1 MSFTTV
7 HIASIFFG
15 ISSFFLIIF
24 SLSIKPERASNERS
38 YMDPLPSGLKIIWG
52 PIKIIEHYIAANLP
66 FAYLDLIDN
75 KLQKSGVGYVLTA
88 EEFFSLRI
96 VAALISF
103 FVTLYLM
110 IIMNQI
116 EPILFVIIPVIFY
129 FLPIIWLND
138 TKKRRHTNVI
148 RDLPTFL
155 DFITMAVEA
164 GLNLT
169 GALQQSVEKGP
180 KGALRNEFAIV
191 LRDLRYGITR
201 TEALKRMSTRLDVSD
216 VNNFVNAIVQ
226 AEKIGSSLATTLRV
240 QAEQRRNERFQRAEK
255 MAMEAPVKL
264 VFPLIVFIFPVTFI
278 ILGFPIV
285 MKFLG

>member
-1 MSFTTV
+1 MDFSLAS
-7 HIASIFFG
+7 IASIFFG
-15 ISSFFLIIF
+15 ISIFFLIAF
-24 SLSIKPERASNERS
+24 SLSIKPERASDDRG

-52 PIKIIEHYIAANLP
+52 PVKIIEYYIASNLP
-66 FAYLDLIDN
+66 FSYLDGIDT
-75 KLQKSGVGYVLTA
+75 KLQKSGVSYVLTA
-88 EEFFSLRI
+88 EEFFSLSVVSAI
-96 VAALISF
+96 ISF
-103 FVTLYLM
+103 FISLYLM
-110 IIMNQI
+110 IILN
-116 EPILFVIIPVIFY
+116 EIIPLALLLTPIFFY
-129 FLPIIWLND
+129 FLPQIWLQD
-138 TKKRRHTNVI
+138 TKKKRRIRVI

-169 GALQQSVEKGP
+169 GALQQSVDKGP

-201 TEALKRMSTRLDVSD
+201 TEALKRMSARLDISD
-216 VNNFVNAIVQ
+216 VANFVNAIIQ
-226 AEKIGSSLATTLRV
+226 AEKIGSSMATTLRV

-255 MAMEAPVKL
+255 QAMEAPVKL

-278 ILGFPIV
+278 ILAFPIV